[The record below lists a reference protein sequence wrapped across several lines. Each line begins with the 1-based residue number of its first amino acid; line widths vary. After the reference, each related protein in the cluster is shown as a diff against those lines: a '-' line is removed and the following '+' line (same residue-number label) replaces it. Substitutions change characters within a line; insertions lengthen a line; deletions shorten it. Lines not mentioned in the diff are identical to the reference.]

1 MLLLVNVNTV
11 HPVHVCL
18 ALFSKMVLYVKF
30 SFQKRVMA
38 CDAGDGGYFEYKLKK
53 NQKDK
58 IRNVIQ

>member
-1 MLLLVNVNTV
+1 M
-11 HPVHVCL
+11 
-18 ALFSKMVLYVKF
+18 FSKMVLYVKF

-38 CDAGDGGYFEYKLKK
+38 CDAEDGGYFEYKLKK